1 MTIRA
6 PGRTALSPT
15 ASQCRPLSLTAHLE
29 GPEPRRAGPRVR
41 PQLVRGRPLRLLG
54 QHSAERPPPARAHRL
69 ARRAHAPL
77 APVAERVL
85 HEAVLARMI
94 ADHAP
99 PAAPLPRR
107 AQRRERQPALPP
119 VLALHDTP
127 TPESARDSGP
137 GR

>member
-1 MTIRA
+1 MTIQA
-6 PGRTALSPT
+6 TARNAISHT

-69 ARRAHAPL
+69 ARRAPARL
-77 APVAERVL
+77 APVAAPVL
-85 HEAVLARMI
+85 HHAVLARMI

-99 PAAPLPRR
+99 PAAPPPRP
-107 AQRRERQPALPP
+107 AQRRERPLHLLPP
-119 VLALHDTP
+119 LVHPPKQRLGR
-127 TPESARDSGP
+127 ARQ
-137 GR
+137 

>member
-1 MTIRA
+1 MTIQA
-6 PGRTALSPT
+6 TARNAISHT

-77 APVAERVL
+77 APVAGRVL
-85 HEAVLARMI
+85 HDAVLARMI
-94 ADHAP
+94 ADPAP
-99 PAAPLPRR
+99 PAAPPPPPPPRP
-107 AQRRERQPALPP
+107 ERPADPP
-119 VLALHDTP
+119 PPPGSPRTP
-127 TPESARDSGP
+127 APEAPR
-137 GR
+137 